1 MVVTRLSQA
10 TRQWIYWRGRCAGP
24 AVPAVPAL
32 PAQGALSAATAY
44 GPLRRPGRRG
54 GTPRQVVLRWA
65 GAGTAPAV
73 ARHCGVS

>member
-32 PAQGALSAATAY
+32 PAQGALSAAN
-44 GPLRRPGRRG
+44 GPLRRPCRRG